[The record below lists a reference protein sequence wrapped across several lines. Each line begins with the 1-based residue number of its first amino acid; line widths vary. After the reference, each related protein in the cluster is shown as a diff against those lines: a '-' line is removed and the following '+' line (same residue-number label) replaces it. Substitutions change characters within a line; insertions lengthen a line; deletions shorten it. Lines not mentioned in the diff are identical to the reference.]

1 MRFINFFVL
10 FILFSFN
17 VFGKDNVYQLSTHIL
32 DIGKGM
38 PAADVEI
45 ILFKLQDDK
54 SWKQIDKAV
63 TDNNGRISNFLSN
76 DKDNSGI
83 YKLQFNTKEYFEDQ
97 DLNSIY
103 PFVDVVFE
111 IKGNGHYHIPINMSA
126 NGYSTYRGN

>member
-17 VFGKDNVYQLSTHIL
+17 VFGKDNGYQLSTHIL

-76 DKDNSGI
+76 DNDNSGI
-83 YKLQFNTKEYFEDQ
+83 YKLQFNTKEYFEEQ

-111 IKGNGHYHIPINMSA
+111 IKGNGHYHIPITMSA